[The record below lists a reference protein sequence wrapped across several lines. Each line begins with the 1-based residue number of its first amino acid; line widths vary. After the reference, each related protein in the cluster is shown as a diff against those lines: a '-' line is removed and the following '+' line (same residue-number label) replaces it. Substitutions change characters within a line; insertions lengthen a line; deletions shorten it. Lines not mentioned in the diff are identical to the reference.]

1 MVTMTNLH
9 VEGEDFFFDG
19 DLRLLGETKI
29 EDGSFTVTGNLI
41 LAQSYGHKYDDG
53 GMEIISPSLEVINGN
68 LTVGNL
74 WTEDLNGYE
83 LDSDDDGICKNF
95 SVVDGDIHVTN
106 GSFNIACSNITDVY
120 NIFIDDGDLICNDI
134 LNSFSIYVNGQ
145 IDCNDINSIL
155 DILCNTAEVHG
166 DTICGRDLYADD
178 YYDCHL
184 SSLLVKGSLV
194 TKDLRHAQDVEV
206 G

>member
-9 VEGEDFFFDG
+9 VKGEDFFFDG
-19 DLRLLGETKI
+19 DLRLLGKTKI
-29 EDGSFTVTGNLI
+29 EDGNFTVTGDLI
-41 LAQSYGHKYDDG
+41 LALSEDDDG
-53 GMEIISPSLEVINGN
+53 EIISPTFEIINDN

-83 LDSDDDGICKNF
+83 FDSDDDGICKNF

-106 GSFNIACSNITDVY
+106 GSFNIACSDITDVY
-120 NIFIDDGDLICNDI
+120 NIFIDGDLICGNI
-134 LNSFSIYVNGQ
+134 LNSFSIFVNGH

-155 DILCNTAEVHG
+155 DIFCNTAEVYG

-178 YYDCHL
+178 YYDCHNNDL
-184 SSLLVKGSLV
+184 SVKGSLV
-194 TKDLRHAQDVEV
+194 IEDLRNSGYIEV